1 MIFVLIA
8 GSTPGLVARLELN
21 IQGAPGRSCDY
32 FCFVFSQVDVVALLI
47 LQILDLLISL
57 TGSGLESVVGK
68 CNSSNYELDQQGDFL
83 KQIHFKV
90 PTKLQGAGS
99 IELRLNGKT
108 ISIISIH
115 VLDPYSALMEQK
127 GVRSCAK
134 ARRAFAKKFR
144 LGRKF

>member
-1 MIFVLIA
+1 MFFVLIA
-8 GSTPGLVARLELN
+8 GLTPGLVARLELN

-47 LQILDLLISL
+47 LEIEILDLLISL
-57 TGSGLESVVGK
+57 TGSNLKSVVGK

-115 VLDPYSALMEQK
+115 V
-127 GVRSCAK
+127 
-134 ARRAFAKKFR
+134 
-144 LGRKF
+144 

>member
-1 MIFVLIA
+1 MFFVLIA

-47 LQILDLLISL
+47 LEIEILDLLISL
-57 TGSGLESVVGK
+57 TGSGLKSVVGK

-115 VLDPYSALMEQK
+115 I
-127 GVRSCAK
+127 
-134 ARRAFAKKFR
+134 
-144 LGRKF
+144 

>member
-1 MIFVLIA
+1 MKYKKKIARNLIFIIEGMFFVLIA
-8 GSTPGLVARLELN
+8 GLTPGLVARLELN

-47 LQILDLLISL
+47 LEIEILDLLISL
-57 TGSGLESVVGK
+57 TGSNLKSVVGK
-68 CNSSNYELDQQGDFL
+68 CNSSNYELDQQGDYL
-83 KQIHFKV
+83 KQIRFKV

-115 VLDPYSALMEQK
+115 V
-127 GVRSCAK
+127 
-134 ARRAFAKKFR
+134 
-144 LGRKF
+144 